1 MFRRCRNRLIICV
14 GVQRVAIVI
23 DGIQSLQSRADVIEI
38 DFLRVQ
44 RSSGRLDVVLE
55 HLRSRRCLV
64 FLAHGFGPNAARHPS
79 NDSVF
84 RVDAVGKEE
93 AEVGTKGIQIHAPTQ
108 VVFHIRESIGQG
120 EGQLGNGIGSCLGDV
135 VTADGNRIEVLDVAV
150 NEALLHVAHQ
160 T

>member
-1 MFRRCRNRLIICV
+1 M
-14 GVQRVAIVI
+14 QRVAIVI
-23 DGIQSLQSRADVIEI
+23 DRIQGLQRRADVIEI

-44 RSSGRLDVVLE
+44 RASGRLDVVLE
-55 HLRSRRCLV
+55 HLRSRRCFV

-93 AEVGTKGIQIHAPTQ
+93 AEVGTEGIQIHAPTQ